1 VSARLPDQLLVADH
15 AGDLHRRAAAARLAA
30 VANCCRPGTWARA
43 ARRAGQRFTKLHRRE
58 RTACRA

>member
-1 VSARLPDQLLVADH
+1 MRAPLPGQLLVADH

-43 ARRAGQRFTKLHRRE
+43 ARRVGQGFTRLRHGE
-58 RTACRA
+58 QAACRA